1 MENSMRST
9 STLSVN
15 KLVKVGILSAMS
27 FILMFVQFP
36 IPIAPPFMKV
46 DLADVPS
53 LIGGFAMGPGYGVAI
68 QFIKN
73 FLNLSK
79 TTTGGVGELSNFI
92 VGGAFVYVSSFIYHR
107 RKTKKTAIKA
117 MVVGMLV
124 MTILATLS
132 NTFVIFPL
140 YGKIMGIELQ
150 EFVNMVSATN
160 RLVTSYP
167 TLMLLSIAPFNII
180 KGTIEIIVT
189 DLLYK
194 KVSPILKK

>member
-1 MENSMRST
+1 MEKSMRST
-9 STLSVN
+9 NKLSVD
-15 KLVKVGILSAMS
+15 KIVKVGILAAMS
-27 FILMFVQFP
+27 FVLMFIQIP
-36 IPIAPPFMKV
+36 IPIAPPFMRI

-53 LIGGFAMGPGYGVAI
+53 LIGGFAMGPVYGVII

-92 VGGAFVYVSSFIYHR
+92 VGGAFVFVSSYLYNK
-107 RKTKKTAIKA
+107 RKTRKTAIKS

-124 MTILATLS
+124 MTALATLS

-150 EFVNMVSATN
+150 EFVNMVAATN
-160 RLVTSYP
+160 KFVTSYS
-167 TLMLLSIAPFNII
+167 TLMLLSVAPFNII
-180 KGTIEIIVT
+180 KGTLEIIVT

-194 KVSPILKK
+194 KVSPVLKK